1 MCVFFYV
8 RMYVREKRKKKIKQT
23 TKLIKVK
30 ENQKAKMMSPDG
42 KKESCTLPTWPQW
55 SRIN

>member
-1 MCVFFYV
+1 MFFYV